1 MRCVL
6 VSAALSFAPMP
17 SHAQSVATISITE
30 PGAGATIHDND
41 GNVPIVITLRA
52 SGSIVVL
59 LDGKPY
65 GPRQNGT
72 SFVLQDVDRGEH
84 KLQVQLVDADGTV
97 VASSA
102 TVTFYLWRAS
112 ALFPARMK

>member
-1 MRCVL
+1 MRCVF

-17 SHAQSVATISITE
+17 SHAQSVAAISITE
-30 PGAGATIHDND
+30 PRAGATIHDND
-41 GNVPIVITLRA
+41 GNVPIVVTLRA
-52 SGSIVVL
+52 GGLIVVL

-84 KLQVQLVDADGTV
+84 TLQVQLVDADGAV

-102 TVTFYLWRAS
+102 AVTFYLWRAS
-112 ALFPARMK
+112 ALFPGRIK